1 MTERL
6 KKIRKA
12 LNLTQGEFAKKLNLQ
27 QNTICL
33 FETGKR
39 NPSERTLEDICNIFH
54 VSKDYLLEGTEPM
67 FIETPSST
75 MEQLRKEFNLDDF
88 SYNLVYEYLKLE
100 QDQRKWFRD
109 FLYRVTKDGDSAT
122 LHELTINPDKLTTA
136 DAEAEY
142 KKSFSASAHRKDSP
156 ASSTTDG
163 TADDTRASNE

>member
-12 LNLTQGEFAKKLNLQ
+12 LNITQCEFAKKLNLQ

-54 VSKDYLLEGTEPM
+54 VSKDYLLEGKEPM

-75 MEQLRKEFNLDDF
+75 MEQLRKEFDLDDF
-88 SYNLVYEYLKLE
+88 SYNLVYEYLKLG
-100 QDQRKWFRD
+100 QDQRKAVRD
-109 FLYRVTKDGDSAT
+109 FFYQVFEGSNGSTPDPFTEAPYTPEELEDKYPPIADESKDAG
-122 LHELTINPDKLTTA
+122 
-136 DAEAEY
+136 
-142 KKSFSASAHRKDSP
+142 
-156 ASSTTDG
+156 
-163 TADDTRASNE
+163 

>member
-12 LNLTQGEFAKKLNLQ
+12 LNMTQGEFAKKLNLQ

-54 VSKDYLLEGTEPM
+54 VSKDYLLEGKEPM
-67 FIETPSST
+67 FIETPSSV

-88 SYNLVYEYLKLE
+88 GYNLVYEYLKLGQE
-100 QDQRKWFRD
+100 QRKAVRD
-109 FLYRVTKDGDSAT
+109 FFYQVCESSNGFTPDPFSEAPDTPEDLEDKYPPIADESKDAG
-122 LHELTINPDKLTTA
+122 
-136 DAEAEY
+136 
-142 KKSFSASAHRKDSP
+142 
-156 ASSTTDG
+156 
-163 TADDTRASNE
+163 